1 MIVARRGSR
10 WRHRRTGEVVVLL
23 RQAEGR
29 WVILGRDAPAGRQS
43 LWLGRLLRD
52 WERI

>member
-10 WRHRRTGEVVVLL
+10 WRHRRTGEVAIL
-23 RQAEGR
+23 RQAQGR
-29 WVILGRDAPAGRQS
+29 WVVLASVGAARRQP